1 MKKRQLPLVIMLIA
15 GAITSILT
23 YMMKYPIKDMLL
35 SVFVVLVIFYAL
47 GSILK
52 YVLDLFER
60 QNREA
65 ALKEGEVIEKEN
77 ESDTE
82 EQNTTVKETE

>member
-1 MKKRQLPLVIMLIA
+1 MKKKQLPLVIMLIA

-23 YMMKYPIKDMLL
+23 YMMDYPIKDMLL
-35 SVFVVLVIFYAL
+35 SVFIVLLIFYGL

-52 YVLDLFER
+52 YVLDSFER

-77 ESDTE
+77 ESDE
-82 EQNTTVKETE
+82 EQKDTAKETE

>member
-35 SVFVVLVIFYAL
+35 SIFVVLVIFYAL

-65 ALKEGEVIEKEN
+65 ALKEGEVIEKEK

-82 EQNTTVKETE
+82 EQNNIANEKE